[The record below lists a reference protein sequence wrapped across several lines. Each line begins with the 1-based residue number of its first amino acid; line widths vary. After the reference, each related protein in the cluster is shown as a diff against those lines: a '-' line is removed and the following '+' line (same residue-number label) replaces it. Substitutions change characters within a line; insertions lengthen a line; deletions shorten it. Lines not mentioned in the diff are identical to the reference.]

1 MKLGIMQP
9 YFMPYIGYFQLMKA
23 VDKYVVY
30 DDVNYIKGGWV
41 NRNHILING
50 EKKMFTVTLRKA
62 SPNKFFNEIVIG
74 DDFKK
79 LMKTLQMNYSRAINF
94 DQTMVLMERII
105 SFPNKQ
111 LAVFIANSFREILSY
126 LSVETEILMSSE
138 IPKDN
143 SLRGK
148 DKIIQICEILGADT
162 YYNAVGGKN
171 LYDQEEFREHG
182 ITLNF
187 VDSLPQVY
195 SQLHTRE
202 FVSGL
207 SMVDVLMNN
216 TKDEVNRLLDSFQL
230 RF

>member
-79 LMKTLQMNYSRAINF
+79 LMKTLRLNYSRAINL

-105 SFPNKQ
+105 SFPNK
-111 LAVFIANSFREILSY
+111 
-126 LSVETEILMSSE
+126 
-138 IPKDN
+138 
-143 SLRGK
+143 SL
-148 DKIIQICEILGADT
+148 Q
-162 YYNAVGGKN
+162 
-171 LYDQEEFREHG
+171 
-182 ITLNF
+182 
-187 VDSLPQVY
+187 Y
-195 SQLHTRE
+195 S
-202 FVSGL
+202 
-207 SMVDVLMNN
+207 
-216 TKDEVNRLLDSFQL
+216 
-230 RF
+230 

>member
-1 MKLGIMQP
+1 MKLGIMQS

-30 DDVNYIKGGWV
+30 DDVNYIKGGWA

-50 EKKMFTVTLRKA
+50 EKEMFTVTLQKA
-62 SPNKFFNEIVIG
+62 SQNKLFNEIVIG

-207 SMVDVLMNN
+207 SMIDVLMNN
-216 TKDEVNRLLDSFQL
+216 TKDKVNSLLESYQIKY
-230 RF
+230 